1 MSTLVAVQP
10 RVEVAID
17 CRDLDVLGGFWTR
30 LLGYRDPERMDDI
43 YEAAEDPSG
52 VGPRLVFQRVN
63 DETVVKSPIHLD
75 LHVDDPENWRAR
87 VLELGGTVL
96 DAELIIE
103 AGSQWLRCADP
114 EGNVFCLVRQR

>member
-1 MSTLVAVQP
+1 MSTLVNVQP

-17 CRDLDVLGGFWTR
+17 CRDLDVVGGFWTR
-30 LLGYRDPERMDDI
+30 LLGYRAPKRMDDI
-43 YEAAEDPSG
+43 YLAAEDPGG

-63 DETVVKSPIHLD
+63 DEPVVKSPIHLD
-75 LHVDDPENWRAR
+75 VHVDDPESWRAR